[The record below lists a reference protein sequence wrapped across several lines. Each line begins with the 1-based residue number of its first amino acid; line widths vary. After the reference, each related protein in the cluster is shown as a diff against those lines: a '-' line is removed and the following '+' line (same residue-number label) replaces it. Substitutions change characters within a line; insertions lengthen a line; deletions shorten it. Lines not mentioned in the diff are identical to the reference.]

1 MLRAVEFLGEITLL
15 SWAALKE
22 FFAGRQ
28 DWGLIVEQLS
38 KGGVDSWSI
47 TILTA
52 IFTGMVMAMQ
62 FAIGLEP
69 FGASIYTSKL
79 VSLGIVR
86 ELGPVL
92 TALLV
97 GGRVGAGFTAEL
109 GSMAVTEQI
118 DAIRCLGAD
127 PVRKLVMPRVVAM
140 TLIMPLLTVLAD
152 LIGCFGGGFISMI
165 QVDLTAQYV
174 MRQMLET
181 IGPEDLMHGLMKS
194 TFFGYWIAIIA
205 CWKGMNIRGGAESV
219 GIATTETVVYIS
231 VGILVSD
238 FVLTQLFLTIYG

>member
-1 MLRAVEFLGEITLL
+1 MEHLFTPV
-15 SWAALKE
+15 
-22 FFAGRQ
+22 
-28 DWGLIVEQLS
+28 
-38 KGGVDSWSI
+38 SWSHWV
-47 TILTA
+47 L
-52 IFTGMVMAMQ
+52 F
-62 FAIGLEP
+62 E
-69 FGASIYTSKL
+69 
-79 VSLGIVR
+79 

-127 PVRKLVMPRVVAM
+127 PVRKLVMPR
-140 TLIMPLLTVLAD
+140 
-152 LIGCFGGGFISMI
+152 GCHDTDYASVNRTCRLDWLFWRWIHIDDSSRLDCSI
-165 QVDLTAQYV
+165 CH
-174 MRQMLET
+174 ET
-181 IGPEDLMHGLMKS
+181 NAGNFIGPEDLIHGLMKS